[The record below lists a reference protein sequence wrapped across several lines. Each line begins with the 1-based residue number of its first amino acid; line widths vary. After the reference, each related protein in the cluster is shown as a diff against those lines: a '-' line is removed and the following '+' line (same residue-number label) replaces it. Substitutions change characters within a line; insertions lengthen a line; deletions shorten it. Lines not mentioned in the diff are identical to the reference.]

1 MNKIEEKELKQ
12 LQELNTE
19 FAQLKT
25 NLGDLTLQKHGICLR
40 VEELKSEFA
49 HAEVSL
55 MEKYGKDSVIN
66 LETGEVKPKE
76 EEITDAEEIKT
87 E

>member
-1 MNKIEEKELKQ
+1 MKKIEEQELKQ
-12 LQELNTE
+12 LQDLNAE

-40 VEELKSEFA
+40 VEEIKSEFQK
-49 HAEVSL
+49 AEKSL
-55 MEKYGKDSVIN
+55 MDKYGQNSVIN

-76 EEITDAEEIKT
+76 EEEEK
-87 E
+87 

>member
-1 MNKIEEKELKQ
+1 MKKIEEQELKQ

-40 VEELKSEFA
+40 VEEIKIEFQK
-49 HAEVSL
+49 AEKSL
-55 MEKYGKDSVIN
+55 MDKYGQNSVIN

-76 EEITDAEEIKT
+76 EVEK
-87 E
+87 

>member
-1 MNKIEEKELKQ
+1 MKKIEEQELKQ

-25 NLGDLTLQKHGICLR
+25 NLGDLTLQKHGVCLR
-40 VEELKSEFA
+40 VEEIKSEFQK
-49 HAEVSL
+49 AEKSL
-55 MEKYGKDSVIN
+55 MDKYGQNSVIN

-76 EEITDAEEIKT
+76 EVEK
-87 E
+87 

>member
-1 MNKIEEKELKQ
+1 MKKIEEQELKK

-40 VEELKSEFA
+40 VEEIKSEFQK
-49 HAEVSL
+49 AEKSL
-55 MEKYGKDSVIN
+55 MDKYGQNSVIN

-76 EEITDAEEIKT
+76 EVEK
-87 E
+87 

>member
-1 MNKIEEKELKQ
+1 MKKIEEKELKQ
-12 LQELNTE
+12 LQDLNAE

-40 VEELKSEFA
+40 VEEIKIEFQK
-49 HAEVSL
+49 AEKSL
-55 MEKYGKDSVIN
+55 MDKYGQNSVIN

-76 EEITDAEEIKT
+76 EEEEK
-87 E
+87 

>member
-1 MNKIEEKELKQ
+1 MKKIEEQELKQ
-12 LQELNTE
+12 LQGLNAE

-40 VEELKSEFA
+40 VEEIKSEFQK
-49 HAEVSL
+49 AEKSL
-55 MEKYGKDSVIN
+55 MDKYGQNSVIN

-76 EEITDAEEIKT
+76 EEEEKKQI
-87 E
+87 

>member
-1 MNKIEEKELKQ
+1 MKKIEEQELKK

-40 VEELKSEFA
+40 VEEIKSEFQK
-49 HAEVSL
+49 AEKSL
-55 MEKYGKDSVIN
+55 MDKYGQDSVIN

-76 EEITDAEEIKT
+76 EVEK
-87 E
+87 